1 VNEKA
6 YGVARVED
14 LEAFPIPDQDSL
26 TWRPVRRHFGVS
38 SFGVNAYTADEAGTR
53 VVEEHREKDGHDE
66 LYVVLSGRAT
76 FTLEGEEHDAPAG
89 TLVHC
94 PPGTLRSAFAAEPG
108 TTVLG
113 IGAKP
118 GEVFEASGWEWV
130 FAGVSKLSQGDE
142 EGARAELRAGIETY
156 PNAWQG
162 YFNLACI
169 EARLGNRDEALDQL
183 ERAAELDR
191 EPVTK
196 LAREDE
202 DFESV
207 RDDPRFLALT
217 RQADAGGSDS

>member
-1 VNEKA
+1 MVVNFA
-6 YGVARVED
+6 VVA
-14 LEAFPIPDQDSL
+14 
-26 TWRPVRRHFGVS
+26 
-38 SFGVNAYTADEAGTR
+38 
-53 VVEEHREKDGHDE
+53 GH
-66 LYVVLSGRAT
+66 
-76 FTLEGEEHDAPAG
+76 
-89 TLVHC
+89 
-94 PPGTLRSAFAAEPG
+94 
-108 TTVLG
+108 
-113 IGAKP
+113 
-118 GEVFEASGWEWV
+118 
-130 FAGVSKLSQGDE
+130 
-142 EGARAELRAGIETY
+142 RAELRAGIETY